1 MRRNERALR
10 GRPGQYDVTEGLC
23 GHVVES
29 SGRPHWAGLPGKWE
43 KFLGRR
49 VGLVGECGWR
59 YTLGPRRG
67 GLHPAA
73 SLRARKPG
81 RLRDGPVVSTFGKR
95 DGVRKRA
102 PLMGEGCRNGARRG
116 HRAVHQGQRRPPPG
130 RREVRQTRTGTRLLG
145 PHPKVASGRG
155 LYCVGEGRPPGQGRA
170 DAGPRAAPRGPGRP
184 VACGTARGPRLWPLR
199 SSSAGKARLN
209 YYHSPTCVRLM
220 Y

>member
-1 MRRNERALR
+1 MVGRPCCRDADEGFHPHYRAVASGVQAIYEPFREKREMVQSIFSVGKSIYIEGMRRNERALR

-155 LYCVGEGRPPGQGRA
+155 LYCVGEGRPPG
-170 DAGPRAAPRGPGRP
+170 
-184 VACGTARGPRLWPLR
+184 
-199 SSSAGKARLN
+199 
-209 YYHSPTCVRLM
+209 
-220 Y
+220 